1 MADCIA
7 YEKTNYFSSLIND
20 YLDQKESLKDFY
32 ENYPS
37 LENFQKQYESK
48 QHNYSV
54 KTRKILVESLKNQY
68 VNTAVSAKTQ
78 ENLEFLTKENCFTIT
93 TGHQLNLFT
102 GPLYFLY
109 KIISTINLA
118 EELSEKYPLQH
129 FVPVYWMA
137 TEDHDFEEINFFN
150 FEHHKI
156 QWQREA
162 SGAVGDLDT
171 KGLEQVFEKFQTI
184 LNDSDQ
190 SKHIQSL
197 FQEAYLE
204 HDNLTEATRF
214 LANEL
219 FGEYGLIILDG
230 NDAALKKEFSPYVK
244 NELLYQNSSDEVGKT
259 SKKLNELGYKV
270 QVNSREINLFYLKE
284 NLRERIVKD
293 EESYIVHETNI
304 RFTEEEILVELENH
318 PERFSPNVIMR
329 PLYEE
334 VILPNLCYI
343 GGGGELAYWFQL
355 KSYFRKEEVTFP
367 ILLLRNSA
375 LLMSKKQS
383 EKAERLNLSLTDM
396 FLKQED
402 LITKRTHEIS
412 DIEIDFSTQKEHLQQ
427 QFKDLYSLAKNTDQ
441 SFNGAVAAQEKKQIN
456 GLDHLEK
463 RLLKAQKRKL
473 QDELKRLVH
482 LQDQIFPHQSLQER
496 TANFSKFYE
505 IYGEDLVPILKN
517 ELKPLDLQFT
527 IITLP

>member
-7 YEKTNYFSSLIND
+7 YQKTNYFSSLIND
-20 YLDQKESLKDFY
+20 YLDQKKSLKDFY
-32 ENYPS
+32 ENFPS
-37 LENFQKQYESK
+37 LANFQKQVETK

-54 KTRKILVESLKNQY
+54 KTRKILVESIKNQY
-68 VNTAVSAKTQ
+68 VNTIVSAKTQ
-78 ENLEFLTKENCFTIT
+78 ENLELLAKENCFTIT

-184 LNDSDQ
+184 LNGSDQ

-197 FQEAYLE
+197 FQKAYLE

-230 NDAALKKEFSPYVK
+230 NDAALKK
-244 NELLYQNSSDEVGKT
+244 
-259 SKKLNELGYKV
+259 
-270 QVNSREINLFYLKE
+270 
-284 NLRERIVKD
+284 RI
-293 EESYIVHETNI
+293 
-304 RFTEEEILVELENH
+304 
-318 PERFSPNVIMR
+318 
-329 PLYEE
+329 
-334 VILPNLCYI
+334 
-343 GGGGELAYWFQL
+343 
-355 KSYFRKEEVTFP
+355 
-367 ILLLRNSA
+367 
-375 LLMSKKQS
+375 
-383 EKAERLNLSLTDM
+383 
-396 FLKQED
+396 
-402 LITKRTHEIS
+402 
-412 DIEIDFSTQKEHLQQ
+412 
-427 QFKDLYSLAKNTDQ
+427 
-441 SFNGAVAAQEKKQIN
+441 
-456 GLDHLEK
+456 
-463 RLLKAQKRKL
+463 
-473 QDELKRLVH
+473 
-482 LQDQIFPHQSLQER
+482 
-496 TANFSKFYE
+496 
-505 IYGEDLVPILKN
+505 
-517 ELKPLDLQFT
+517 
-527 IITLP
+527 